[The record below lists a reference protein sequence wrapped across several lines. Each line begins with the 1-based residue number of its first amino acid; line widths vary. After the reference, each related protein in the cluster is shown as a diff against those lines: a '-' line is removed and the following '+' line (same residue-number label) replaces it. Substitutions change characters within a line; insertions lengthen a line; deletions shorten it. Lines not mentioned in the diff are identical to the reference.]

1 MYVAC
6 RNKHPA
12 LALFLFL
19 LYSNVFANKL
29 RRPFAKKKLEHGNV
43 YDPPSKRPKNEYLA
57 RSQTP
62 INRMNWIRWL
72 QVYQGVYTCTTWLHG
87 TCTHLL
93 HEVWRS
99 NKNISFITITLK
111 KIWTHRDLYTY
122 CANFFILK
130 KNTKFYRTIP
140 GRNVDDVYYRAHT
153 FPVYCSTTADDAH
166 KFIY

>member
-1 MYVAC
+1 MYVYVYVMYVHMYVAC

-62 INRMNWIRWL
+62 PINRMN
-72 QVYQGVYTCTTWLHG
+72 
-87 TCTHLL
+87 
-93 HEVWRS
+93 
-99 NKNISFITITLK
+99 
-111 KIWTHRDLYTY
+111 
-122 CANFFILK
+122 
-130 KNTKFYRTIP
+130 
-140 GRNVDDVYYRAHT
+140 
-153 FPVYCSTTADDAH
+153 
-166 KFIY
+166 